1 MHFYCY
7 FRLYFSSYII
17 MIKVQNLYKS
27 FGDKEILKN
36 LNFSIKNGESVCIIG
51 KSGIGKSIL
60 LKHII
65 GLMKPDKGYININGK
80 TINELSFSDLQKIR
94 NKISMVFQFGALFD
108 FMSVIENVSLPLQ
121 KLTNFSKDKI
131 IECAKQSLYE
141 VGLEGSENMMPSELS
156 GGMKKRV
163 GIARAIS
170 ANPEYILYDEPTTGL
185 DPIMTHSI
193 NNLIKKIHNEEKLTS
208 IIVTHEMKTVQNVAN
223 RVIFLDKGEIKY
235 DGSPD
240 DMKSSQDKTVLQFL
254 EVSGSL

>member
-1 MHFYCY
+1 
-7 FRLYFSSYII
+7 

-60 LKHII
+60 LKHMI

>member
-1 MHFYCY
+1 
-7 FRLYFSSYII
+7 
-17 MIKVQNLYKS
+17 MIKIKNLYKS
-27 FGDKEILKN
+27 FGDKVILKD
-36 LNFSIKNGESVCIIG
+36 LNFSINNGECVSIIG

-65 GLMKPDKGYININGK
+65 GLMKPDRGEIYINDKLINNL
-80 TINELSFSDLQKIR
+80 TFRELQKIR

-108 FMSVIENVSLPLQ
+108 FMNVIDNVSLPLK
-121 KLTNFSKDKI
+121 KLTNYSKSE
-131 IECAKQSLYE
+131 IENYARKSLID
-141 VGLEGSENMMPSELS
+141 VGLEETELMMPAELS

-208 IIVTHEMKTVQNVAN
+208 IIVTHEMKTVQNVSN
-223 RVIFLDKGEIKY
+223 RVLFLDEGIIKY
-235 DGSPD
+235 DGPPSK
-240 DMKSSQDKTVLQFL
+240 MHNCKDKTVLEFL

>member
-1 MHFYCY
+1 
-7 FRLYFSSYII
+7 
-17 MIKVQNLYKS
+17 MIKIKNLYKS
-27 FGDKEILKN
+27 FGDRVILKN
-36 LNFSIKNGESVCIIG
+36 LNFSIQNGECVSIIG

-65 GLMKPDKGYININGK
+65 GLMKPDSGEIYVNDKLIND
-80 TINELSFSDLQKIR
+80 LSFKDLQKIR

-108 FMSVIENVSLPLQ
+108 FMNVIDNVSLPLK
-121 KLTNFSKDKI
+121 KLTDFSDNKI
-131 IECAKQSLYE
+131 LEYSKKSLIE
-141 VGLEGSENMMPSELS
+141 VGLEGAELMMPSELS

-193 NNLIKKIHNEEKLTS
+193 NNLIRKIHNEEKLTS
-208 IIVTHEMKTVQNVAN
+208 IIVTHEMKTVQNVSN
-223 RVIFLDKGEIKY
+223 RVLFLDEGVIKY
-235 DGSPD
+235 DGHPSE
-240 DMKSSQDKTVLQFL
+240 MHNCQDKTVLQFL

>member
-1 MHFYCY
+1 
-7 FRLYFSSYII
+7 
-17 MIKVQNLYKS
+17 MIKIKNLYKS
-27 FGDKEILKN
+27 FGDRVILKN
-36 LNFSIKNGESVCIIG
+36 LNFSIQNGECVSIIG

-65 GLMKPDKGYININGK
+65 GLMKPDSGEIYVNDKLIND
-80 TINELSFSDLQKIR
+80 LSFKDLQKIR

-108 FMSVIENVSLPLQ
+108 FMNVIDNVSLPLK
-121 KLTNFSKDKI
+121 KLTDFSDEKI
-131 IECAKQSLYE
+131 LEYSKKSLIE
-141 VGLEGSENMMPSELS
+141 VGLEGAELMMPSELS

-193 NNLIKKIHNEEKLTS
+193 NNLIRKIHNEEKLTS
-208 IIVTHEMKTVQNVAN
+208 IIVTHEMKTVQNVSN
-223 RVIFLDKGEIKY
+223 RVLFLDEGIIKY
-235 DGSPD
+235 DGHPSE
-240 DMKSSQDKTVLQFL
+240 MHNCQDKTVLQFL

>member
-1 MHFYCY
+1 
-7 FRLYFSSYII
+7 
-17 MIKVQNLYKS
+17 MIKIKNLYKS
-27 FGDKEILKN
+27 FGDRVILKN
-36 LNFSIKNGESVCIIG
+36 LNFSIQNGECVSIIG

-65 GLMKPDKGYININGK
+65 GLMKPDSGEIYVNDKLIND
-80 TINELSFSDLQKIR
+80 LSFKDLQKIR

-108 FMSVIENVSLPLQ
+108 FMNVIDNVSLPLK
-121 KLTNFSKDKI
+121 KLTDFSDNKI
-131 IECAKQSLYE
+131 LEYSKKSLIE
-141 VGLEGSENMMPSELS
+141 VGLEGAELMMPSELS

-193 NNLIKKIHNEEKLTS
+193 NNLIRKIHNEEKLTS
-208 IIVTHEMKTVQNVAN
+208 IIVTHEMKTVQNVSN
-223 RVIFLDKGEIKY
+223 RVLFLDEGIIKY
-235 DGSPD
+235 DGHPSE
-240 DMKSSQDKTVLQFL
+240 MHNCQDKTVLQFL